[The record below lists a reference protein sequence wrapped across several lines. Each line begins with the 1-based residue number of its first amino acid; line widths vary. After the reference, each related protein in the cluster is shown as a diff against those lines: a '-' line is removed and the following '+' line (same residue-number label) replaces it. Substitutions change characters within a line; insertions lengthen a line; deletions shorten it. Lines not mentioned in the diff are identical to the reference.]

1 MTPIQAMEDN
11 QSGGIRRMVAAN
23 AEIVILILLI
33 VLFSILNPTT
43 FLTVT
48 NFNTILNTAAV
59 PTIIGVGATFVVL
72 MGRIDLS
79 VEGTM
84 GAAGLAYVLLSPNSR
99 TSADWGFGAIVVA
112 IALGAALGLAT
123 ALLHTRL
130 KVPSFIVSLGMWYV
144 GLGIAAVL
152 FGQEMQPFLSD
163 PDAPLWPTSAPLG
176 VSNSFLVALGVVAL
190 GFLVERFTRLGR
202 VPYAIG
208 NNEGVALLTG
218 IPVARYCIYV
228 YAIAGACSALAGV
241 IASMSLGA
249 GAANVGVGMVFFI
262 LAAIVIGG
270 TPLSGGKGGVL
281 RTLIGVLVLST
292 IYNGLILSGVA
303 PSLQSGVSGLVLVC
317 AAIAA
322 GWSLRDHLR
331 VVK

>member
-1 MTPIQAMEDN
+1 MSEKATEEDK
-11 QSGGIRRMVAAN
+11 QSSGIRRTFAGYG
-23 AEIVILILLI
+23 EIVILVLLI
-33 VLFSILNPTT
+33 VVFSILNPAKFPT
-43 FLTVT
+43 LA
-48 NFNTILNTAAV
+48 NLNTILNTAAV

-79 VEGTM
+79 VEGIM

-99 TSADWGFGAIVVA
+99 TGTNWGIGAIVVA
-112 IALGAALGLAT
+112 IALGAALGVAT
-123 ALLHTRL
+123 ALAHTRL

-163 PDAPLWPTSAPLG
+163 TDTTVWPTSAPLG
-176 VSNSFLVALGVVAL
+176 VSNSYLLALGVVAL
-190 GFLVERFTRLGR
+190 GFVVERFTRLGR

-208 NNEGVALLTG
+208 NNESVALLTG
-218 IPVARYCIYV
+218 IPVGRYCIYAF
-228 YAIAGACSALAGV
+228 AISGACSGLAGV

-249 GAANVGVGMVFFI
+249 GAANVGVGMVFFT
-262 LAAIVIGG
+262 LAAVVIGG

-281 RTLIGVLVLST
+281 RTLVGVLVLST
-292 IYNGLILSGVA
+292 LYNGLILSGVA
-303 PSLQSGVSGLVLVC
+303 PSLQSGVSGLVLII

-322 GWSLRDHLR
+322 GWSQRDRLR

>member
-1 MTPIQAMEDN
+1 MSAKAAEDKR
-11 QSGGIRRMVAAN
+11 SGGIRRTFAGYG
-23 AEIVILILLI
+23 EIVILVLLI
-33 VLFSILNPTT
+33 VVFSILNPAK
-43 FLTVT
+43 FPPLA

-59 PTIIGVGATFVVL
+59 PTIIGVGVTFVVL

-99 TSADWGFGAIVVA
+99 TSANWGIGAIVVA
-112 IALGAALGLAT
+112 IALGAALGVAT
-123 ALLHTRL
+123 ALVHTRL

-163 PDAPLWPTSAPLG
+163 SNNTTVWPTSAPLG
-176 VSNSFLVALGVVAL
+176 VSNSYLLALGVVAL

-218 IPVARYCIYV
+218 IPVARYCIYAF
-228 YAIAGACSALAGV
+228 AIAGACSALAGV

-249 GAANVGVGMVFFI
+249 GAANVGVGMVFFT
-262 LAAIVIGG
+262 LAAVVIGG

-292 IYNGLILSGVA
+292 LYNGLILSGVA
-303 PSLQSGVSGLVLVC
+303 PSLQSGVSGLVLIS

-322 GWSLRDHLR
+322 GWSHRDRLRI
-331 VVK
+331 VK